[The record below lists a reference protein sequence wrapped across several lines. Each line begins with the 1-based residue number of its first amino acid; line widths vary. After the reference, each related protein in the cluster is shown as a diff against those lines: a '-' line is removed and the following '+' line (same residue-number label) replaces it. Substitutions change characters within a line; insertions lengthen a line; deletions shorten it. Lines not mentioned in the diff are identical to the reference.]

1 MMMELICI
9 FLRCLFS
16 SFSGFPLVLRVLL
29 PRRTKKW
36 KNEIIRNKPTCTELC
51 TCGKLTRAYT
61 KKFEEELWTQP
72 WKFEIYE
79 TAIIHHRLAMSWDHE
94 IISFITVMQAD
105 TLLPRISYEEL
116 YDAFIENILN
126 FVVILHL

>member
-1 MMMELICI
+1 MWWWNW
-9 FLRCLFS
+9 FAFFFVFS
-16 SFSGFPLVLRVLL
+16 LLSPGSLWFSPGSSSLKNEKM
-29 PRRTKKW
+29 KKW
-36 KNEIIRNKPTCTELC
+36 NNSKQAYMYGIMY
-51 TCGKLTRAYT
+51 CGKLTRAYT